1 MKQIKVLT
9 GIAVA
14 TLSTGAGLVQADD
27 VTSTPSINEPQ
38 VSSET
43 AKTPQVTE
51 SKVNSAKVTAD
62 QATSDV
68 NNQQIVVDEAQ
79 KQKDQSQQNLVK
91 ATSTVTEAEKVA
103 AEATPEVV
111 KEATKAVTEAK
122 EAVTDAEANVVD
134 TQKTEQK
141 ANQEVQSQA
150 KTVDENVKVVADKE
164 SEVKQAEGA
173 VTTAQEAIDSTTAN
187 TDLAVA
193 EKVVAEKTTNVVTA
207 ETNLTEAQKQD
218 AKIAEEKRLAEQE
231 VVKKQL
237 AVTDTQTLLN
247 KLVTEINNEKVS
259 TSLENQAYFNQR
271 DGSWAGY
278 YGNYTFAATG
288 CVPSSLAMVF
298 TELARRQ
305 ITPTEIANYLWNNS
319 NEFNKNYGGT
329 SGKGLVQATKH
340 FGFVPTHLA
349 SQSAIVEALQAGH
362 HVLAA
367 VQQDKFSPW
376 GIQYSHEIVLRG
388 YSNGN
393 TYVYDPYNRAN
404 IGWYPVANLW
414 NEQSRDA
421 IDTSGVGVPFFKITT
436 QKMAQLEAQKEQVQ
450 SALNT
455 AKDQLVKTQ
464 DILRTLEAT
473 PLKTPEAQAKV
484 NQAKEALALA
494 QTDYAKA
501 QETIKL
507 ASQDLAVKAETLK
520 NAQTNLLSKQTAL
533 TEAKATLLK
542 SQEQLAELEAT
553 LVNAKNKV
561 TDAQDKLVSVQTIL
575 GQKEAKLL
583 ALQNAPKILADA
595 QAKLVTAK
603 NNLANKIAILN
614 EAVAKLKE
622 LEAIKADAQNQ
633 YHVVFE
639 AYKAVRDA
647 KEQAKL
653 AESYNHI
660 IAGGG
665 EAIPVVDE
673 TGKITGYVD
682 GSQKSVANEVTLALT
697 SNGQAPLE
705 SPVNKENQNVTKSS
719 QALPHTGEA
728 GLSILSV
735 LGVGLISTLGLT
747 SLKKRRPH

>member
-1 MKQIKVLT
+1 MNQAKIIT
-9 GIAVA
+9 GLAVA
-14 TLSTGAGLVQADD
+14 TLSTSVGIVHAED
-27 VTSTPSINEPQ
+27 VTP
-38 VSSET
+38 
-43 AKTPQVTE
+43 VTE
-51 SKVNSAKVTAD
+51 ASTTNETVTVPEVTQSQVDSAKVIAD

-68 NNQQIVVDEAQ
+68 NAHQKVVNDAQAQTNQAQSNVVSATTAV
-79 KQKDQSQQNLVK
+79 KD
-91 ATSTVTEAEKVA
+91 ATATVEQ
-103 AEATPEVV
+103 ATPEVV
-111 KEATKAVTEAK
+111 TKAQAEVTEATT
-122 EAVTDAEANVVD
+122 AVKNAETNLITAQTDATQANTAVAD
-134 TQKTEQK
+134 QTQ
-141 ANQEVQSQA
+141 
-150 KTVDENVKVVADKE
+150 VVAENQTSVD
-164 SEVKQAEGA
+164 QAQSD
-173 VTTAQEAIDSTTAN
+173 VTKAQEAVDSAKQSIDTTKAN
-187 TDLAVA
+187 ANLAVA
-193 EKVVAEKTTNVVTA
+193 EEAVAEKTTNVVTA

-436 QKMAQLEAQKEQVQ
+436 QKIAQLEAQKEQVQ